1 MKLLFFDIDG
11 TLIDSAHFH
20 FDIPDEVL
28 KELKR
33 VQAQGHKLFIASG
46 RPAPLITPEIK
57 LGGFDGYILN
67 NGGCVFADGKSI
79 YEERMGKDLVWDI
92 TRVLLDIGCEYLLD
106 SADKAYMRKDFKK
119 IEASFEASGVVAD
132 FTRDYVEED
141 VMDEIV
147 KMEILASDGDVVATD
162 KTLKERLGNRF
173 RSDVNGAMGSF
184 EIYAPSLSKAKG
196 LAKALEYYGL
206 TAEDAYAFGDG
217 VNDIDMLEFAG
228 TGVAMGNAIDI
239 VKQSANIVCPPISEN
254 GLATILRELFPD

>member
-79 YEERMGKDLVWDI
+79 YEERMGKDLVKDI
-92 TRVLLDIGCEYLLD
+92 TDVLLEIGCEYLLD
-106 SADKAYMRKDFKK
+106 SADKAYMRKDFKATEK
-119 IEASFEASGVVAD
+119 HYVDSGVVAD

-141 VMDEIV
+141 IMGEIV
-147 KMEILASDGDVVATD
+147 KMEILPMACDVVEAD
-162 KTLKERLGNRF
+162 RVLKERLGDRF
-173 RSDVNGAMGSF
+173 RSDVNGALGSF
-184 EIYAPSLSKAKG
+184 EIYAPSLSKATG
-196 LAKALEYYGL
+196 LRKALEHYGL

-217 VNDIDMLEFAG
+217 VNDIDMLTFAG
-228 TGVAMGNAIDI
+228 TGVAMGNAIDL
-239 VKQSANIVCPPISEN
+239 VKESADIVCPPINEN